1 MMDKKTILQESS
13 FGESIAELEA
23 EKLKDYFLKTDYW
36 LQVRNGTTDVVYGAK
51 GAGKSAIY
59 MSLVNDE
66 DTLNNQ
72 GILISLAENP
82 AGNTVFSSLTNDPP
96 TSHTE
101 FIRLWK
107 LYFLVIAARAIEDFD
122 DDDAKKVREILRDC
136 NLIPAQNKLSSL
148 LKVCVDFVKSFA
160 NSKEL
165 STTSEF
171 DAVTGMYSG
180 QKFSIMFGEPN
191 KNDFEKGLVPYEH
204 VFDLLV
210 SSLEKNKKIIWITID
225 RLDVAFLESEELET
239 NAIKALF
246 KTYLDLA
253 PYSNNLKLKIFL
265 RDDIWNRILNEG
277 FREASHITKYQQ
289 IVWSKES
296 LLNLIIRRLLDNEII
311 VKTFSINTAEVL
323 SSYQQQ
329 EKLFYRFFSPQ
340 VDIGSRKLTTLEW
353 IFSRTKDG
361 KGINTPREIIQ
372 LLSQARTIEIKRLE
386 TGINDLPKD
395 ILISRFSLKEAAY
408 EVSKQRL
415 EKTLYAEFPI
425 LKPYIEQLRGDKA
438 EHSPKTLMAK
448 WSLSLTE
455 TMPILRKLIDVG
467 FIEVIG
473 VTPNLRYKIPFLY
486 RPYLDII
493 QGKAFVEDVNNT
505 QTDEDEEE

>member
-1 MMDKKTILQESS
+1 MDKKLLLQQSS

-23 EKLKDYFLKTDYW
+23 KKLKDYFLKTDYW
-36 LQVRNGTTDVVYGAK
+36 LQVRNGTTDVIYGSK

-66 DTLNNQ
+66 NTLNDQ

-82 AGNTVFSSLTNDPP
+82 SGNTVFSTLTNDPP

-107 LYFLVIAARAIEDFD
+107 LYFLVIAARAIEIFD
-122 DDDAKKVREILRDC
+122 DDDAKRLKNILRDC

-148 LKVCVDFVKSFA
+148 LKVCVDFAKSFT

-171 DAVTGMYSG
+171 DPITGMYCG
-180 QKFSIMFGEPN
+180 QKFSIMFGEPS
-191 KNDFEKGLVPYEH
+191 KSDFDNGLIPYEYA
-204 VFDLLV
+204 FDLLV
-210 SSLEKNKKIIWITID
+210 SSLQKHKKIIWITID

-246 KTYLDLA
+246 KTYLDLTT
-253 PYSNNLKLKIFL
+253 YSNNIKLKIFL

-289 IVWSKES
+289 IVWTKES
-296 LLNLIIRRLLDNEII
+296 LLNLIIRRLLDNEILI
-311 VKTFSINTAEVL
+311 TTFKIDKDKILLSIDE
-323 SSYQQQ
+323 Q

-340 VDIGSRKLTTLEW
+340 VDIGSKKLSTLEW
-353 IFSRTKDG
+353 IYSRTKDG

-372 LLSQARTIEIKRLE
+372 LLSHARTIEIKRLE
-386 TGINDLPKD
+386 TGLNDLPD
-395 ILISRFSLKEAAY
+395 EILISRFALKEAAF

-415 EKTLYAEFPI
+415 EKTLYAEFPL
-425 LKPYIEQLRGDKA
+425 LKPYMELLRGDKA
-438 EHSPKTLMAK
+438 EHSPKTLMSK
-448 WSLSLTE
+448 WSLSLPQ
-455 TMPILRKLIDVG
+455 TMEILRKLADIG
-467 FIEVIG
+467 FVEVIG
-473 VTPNLRYKIPFLY
+473 ITPNLRYKIPFLY

-493 QGKAFVEDVNNT
+493 QGKAFFENLNIIETNKEND
-505 QTDEDEEE
+505 

>member
-1 MMDKKTILQESS
+1 MDKKTLLQKSS

-36 LQVRNGTTDVVYGAK
+36 LQVRNGTTDVIYGAK

-66 DTLNNQ
+66 GSLNDQ

-107 LYFLVIAARAIEDFD
+107 LYFLVIAARAIEQFED
-122 DDDAKKVREILRDC
+122 DEAKKVKDILKDC

-148 LKVCVDFVKSFA
+148 LKVCIDFVKSFA

-171 DAVTGMYSG
+171 DPVTGMYSG
-180 QKFSIMFGEPN
+180 QKFSITFGEPT
-191 KNDFEKGLVPYEH
+191 KNDFERGLVPYEH

-210 SSLEKNKKIIWITID
+210 SSLEKNKKTIWITID

-246 KTYLDLA
+246 KTYLDLV

-265 RDDIWNRILNEG
+265 RDDIWNRILNDG

-289 IVWSKES
+289 IIWSKEA
-296 LLNLIIRRLLDNEII
+296 LLNLIIRRLLDNDII
-311 VKTFSINTAEVL
+311 VSTFSINKEEIL
-323 SSYQQQ
+323 SSIDEQ
-329 EKLFYRFFSPQ
+329 EKLFYRFFLPQ
-340 VDIGSRKLTTLEW
+340 VDIGSRKLSTLEW

-372 LLSQARTIEIKRLE
+372 LLSQARSLEIKRLE
-386 TGINDLPKD
+386 TGINDLPD
-395 ILISRFSLKEAAY
+395 EILISRFALKEAAF
-408 EVSKQRL
+408 EVSKQRM
-415 EKTLYAEFPI
+415 EQTLYAEFPL
-425 LKPYIEQLRGDKA
+425 LKPYMEFLRGDKA
-438 EHSPKTLMAK
+438 EHSPQTLMAK
-448 WSLSLTE
+448 WGLSLTQTME
-455 TMPILRKLIDVG
+455 TLRKLIDVG

-493 QGKAFVEDVNNT
+493 QGKAFVESVNDIEA
-505 QTDEDEEE
+505 DED